1 MVDGYNYQVGSAY
14 PPPSAAYSAYS
25 PFNRNAG
32 QVSPA
37 ASYTQPNPYGN
48 GDSFKPSSSSG
59 AFDIDGLSQNISD
72 NIKRLSG
79 GFGISNPNPAPTTQ
93 SNPASNVPQA
103 EIQWALQLEEK
114 VQKQGY
120 QPTQE
125 EIAKYQSIADR
136 LTGKQTQAAAPA
148 PTTQSNPASNV
159 PQAEIQWALQ
169 LEEKVQ
175 KQGYQPTQ
183 EEIAKYQSI
192 ADRLT
197 GKPTQTTA
205 PAPTTQSNPAS
216 NVPQAE
222 IQWALQLEEKVQKQG
237 YQPTQEE
244 LAKYQDIANKLTAGS
259 NQSQQQ
265 PVKTNTNWVEWSKPL
280 DLPTMPSMN
289 ANAVTNNGGRL
300 VQIPNSLRPM
310 NVTVQPTQRI
320 SIPAPVV
327 TQPLTTAVPNANT
340 SQLGLVTQAD
350 INWALALEDKVQK
363 QGYNPTPQ
371 ELNQYN
377 DIANKIAVAQGI
389 QPTQTP
395 VTVPAPTANALR
407 GPITVQQTLPQQN
420 YPQQNYVNSNP
431 LMMGQGQP
439 QNQQQSPSFFQKL
452 KNGASAF
459 LNAMK

>member
-79 GFGISNPNPAPTTQ
+79 GFGISNPN
-93 SNPASNVPQA
+93 
-103 EIQWALQLEEK
+103 
-114 VQKQGY
+114 
-120 QPTQE
+120 
-125 EIAKYQSIADR
+125 
-136 LTGKQTQAAAPA
+136 PA

>member
-1 MVDGYNYQVGSAY
+1 
-14 PPPSAAYSAYS
+14 
-25 PFNRNAG
+25 
-32 QVSPA
+32 
-37 ASYTQPNPYGN
+37 
-48 GDSFKPSSSSG
+48 
-59 AFDIDGLSQNISD
+59 
-72 NIKRLSG
+72 
-79 GFGISNPNPAPTTQ
+79 
-93 SNPASNVPQA
+93 
-103 EIQWALQLEEK
+103 
-114 VQKQGY
+114 
-120 QPTQE
+120 
-125 EIAKYQSIADR
+125 
-136 LTGKQTQAAAPA
+136 
-148 PTTQSNPASNV
+148 
-159 PQAEIQWALQ
+159 
-169 LEEKVQ
+169 
-175 KQGYQPTQ
+175 
-183 EEIAKYQSI
+183 
-192 ADRLT
+192 
-197 GKPTQTTA
+197 
-205 PAPTTQSNPAS
+205 
-216 NVPQAE
+216 
-222 IQWALQLEEKVQKQG
+222 
-237 YQPTQEE
+237 
-244 LAKYQDIANKLTAGS
+244 
-259 NQSQQQ
+259 
-265 PVKTNTNWVEWSKPL
+265 
-280 DLPTMPSMN
+280 MPSMN

-395 VTVPAPTANALR
+395 VTVPDPTANALR